1 MMSEDNMETAK
12 KLLKVIDEYED
23 KQLKYI
29 LYMELERWIRGY
41 AINSIQKE
49 ILTKNN
55 RNKKRT

>member
-41 AINSIQKE
+41 AIDSIQKE

>member
-12 KLLKVIDEYED
+12 KLLEQIDEFED

-41 AINSIQKE
+41 AVNSIQKE
-49 ILTKNN
+49 ILTKDN

>member
-1 MMSEDNMETAK
+1 METAK

-41 AINSIQKE
+41 AIDSIQKE

>member
-1 MMSEDNMETAK
+1 MSEDNMETAK
-12 KLLKVIDEYED
+12 KLLEQIDEFED

-41 AINSIQKE
+41 AVNSIQKE
-49 ILTKNN
+49 ILTKDN